1 MAVDKIA
8 KHKTHHKF
16 LNINHNDW
24 VYVKYLTMNLNN
36 QYKPYEVFHIYLVI
50 KRFIMEENIKRWMK
64 EWVDRTSQ
72 VKYENSFNEKSD
84 EWIEIEGIGKFKG
97 LEIVSEQ
104 HDELNEIT
112 INLKYDVW
120 DKNVL

>member
-1 MAVDKIA
+1 
-8 KHKTHHKF
+8 
-16 LNINHNDW
+16 
-24 VYVKYLTMNLNN
+24 
-36 QYKPYEVFHIYLVI
+36 
-50 KRFIMEENIKRWMK
+50 MEENIKRWMK

-72 VKYENSFNEKSD
+72 VKYENSFNEESD

>member
-1 MAVDKIA
+1 M
-8 KHKTHHKF
+8 TTCF
-16 LNINHNDW
+16 S
-24 VYVKYLTMNLNN
+24 
-36 QYKPYEVFHIYLVI
+36 
-50 KRFIMEENIKRWMK
+50 KR
-64 EWVDRTSQ
+64 
-72 VKYENSFNEKSD
+72 FNEKSD

>member
-1 MAVDKIA
+1 
-8 KHKTHHKF
+8 
-16 LNINHNDW
+16 
-24 VYVKYLTMNLNN
+24 
-36 QYKPYEVFHIYLVI
+36 
-50 KRFIMEENIKRWMK
+50 MEENIKRWMK

-97 LEIVSEQ
+97 LETVPAQ